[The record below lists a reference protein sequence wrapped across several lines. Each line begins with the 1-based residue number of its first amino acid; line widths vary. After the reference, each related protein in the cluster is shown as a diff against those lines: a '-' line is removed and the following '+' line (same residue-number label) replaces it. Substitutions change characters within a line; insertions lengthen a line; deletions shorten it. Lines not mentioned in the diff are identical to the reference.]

1 MSDLRTPDQILTDV
15 GINVE
20 NFKKD
25 KELLYRCIRRAMDD
39 FAEQYHNWK
48 QGKANGDNAID
59 SGLHL
64 QRVSGMLPAKISHEC
79 PNGNLFVSLD
89 GADIVQIIDIHKNIN
104 SRKVAELVVTALSNY
119 R

>member
-1 MSDLRTPDQILTDV
+1 MSELRTPDQILTDV

-20 NFKKD
+20 NFKQE
-25 KELLYRCIRRAMDD
+25 KELLYSCIRRAMDE

-48 QGKANGDNAID
+48 ESKANGVTTGD

-64 QRVSGMLPAKISHEC
+64 QCVSGMLPPKISHEC

-89 GADIVQIIDIHKNIN
+89 GADIVQIIDMHKNID
-104 SRKVAELVVTALSNY
+104 SRKVAELIVNALSNY